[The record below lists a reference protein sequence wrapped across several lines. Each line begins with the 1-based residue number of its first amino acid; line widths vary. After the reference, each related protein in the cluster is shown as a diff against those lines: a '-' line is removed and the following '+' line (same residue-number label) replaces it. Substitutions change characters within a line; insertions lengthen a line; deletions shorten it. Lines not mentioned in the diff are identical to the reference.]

1 MVAQPLEPL
10 SQEELAQKYEKLK
23 TYAQAMK
30 GKELQLRE
38 RERQLKQKEL
48 QLKFYRK
55 NILLAIKEQLA
66 DSDKLNYREKMD
78 IIEKYRDIL
87 QVIAEDYVHDP
98 STLKT
103 ILFFI
108 NASMILAGLASVSA
122 IVAISF
128 IIP

>member
-87 QVIAEDYVHDP
+87 QVIAEDIQDDLDEIMV
-98 STLKT
+98 
-103 ILFFI
+103 
-108 NASMILAGLASVSA
+108 
-122 IVAISF
+122 
-128 IIP
+128 